1 LGLNTLNTD
10 IPRSVLLY
18 CRGGFEKECAAEIL
32 ERTGELGV
40 SGYVKAKPD
49 SGFVAFIPHATE
61 AVSLHDRGL
70 RLKDLIFARQL
81 VFALGPFTELPVADR
96 TQPLLQAARYLGDR
110 FSEAFLETADT
121 NEAKSLAAFLRKFAA
136 PFNRAFKDSGLL
148 GSPSDPRLHLFF
160 LSSIAAYVGISIPG
174 NSCPWLMGIPRL
186 KFPRGAPSRSTL
198 KLEEA
203 FLTFLD
209 DPKESLSPGMTAVDL
224 GAAPGGWTF
233 QLVKHHIKVTAVD
246 NGKLE
251 PALLDTGLV
260 EHLRMDAFRY
270 RPPKPVDW
278 LVCDVVEQP
287 ARIAALIGE
296 WTALG
301 LCRRAI
307 FNLKLPMNKRY
318 EEVKRCREIIEAR
331 LGRTLN
337 DYSLAFKQLY
347 HDRAEITGYISRHIR

>member
-1 LGLNTLNTD
+1 MNTLKTD
-10 IPRSVLLY
+10 TSDCLLLY

-32 ERTGELGV
+32 ERTGELSV

-49 SGFVAFIPHATE
+49 SGYVAFIPHDAD
-61 AVSLHDRGL
+61 ALSLRNSRL
-70 RLKDLIFARQL
+70 RFKDLIFARQL
-81 VFALGPFTELPVADR
+81 VFALGPFAELPVADR
-96 TQPLLQAARYLGDR
+96 TQPLLREARRLGDR
-110 FSEAFLETADT
+110 FSGTFLETADT
-121 NEAKSLAAFLRKFAA
+121 NEAKSLAAFIRKFAA
-136 PFNRAFKDSGLL
+136 PFNRALNDGGLV
-148 GSPSDPRLHLFF
+148 GNPQDPRLHLFF
-160 LSSIAAYVGISIPG
+160 LSSTAAYVGVSIPG

-209 DPKESLSPGMTAVDL
+209 DRQSSLGPGMTAVDL
-224 GAAPGGWTF
+224 GAAPGGWTW
-233 QLVKHHIKVTAVD
+233 QLAKRHIRVTAID
-246 NGKLE
+246 NGKLD

-270 RPPKPVDW
+270 RPSKPVDW

-296 WTALG
+296 WIALG

-318 EEVKRCREIIEAR
+318 EEVKRCRGIIEAR
-331 LGRTLN
+331 IGRTLA

-347 HDRAEITGYISRHIR
+347 HDRAEITGYISR

>member
-1 LGLNTLNTD
+1 MNTLNTD

-96 TQPLLQAARYLGDR
+96 TQPLLQAARHLGDR

-121 NEAKSLAAFLRKFAA
+121 NEAKSLAVFLRKFAA
-136 PFNRAFKDSGLL
+136 PFDRAFKDSGLL
-148 GSPSDPRLHLFF
+148 GSPSDPR
-160 LSSIAAYVGISIPG
+160 
-174 NSCPWLMGIPRL
+174 
-186 KFPRGAPSRSTL
+186 RGAPSRSTL

>member
-1 LGLNTLNTD
+1 LNTID
-10 IPRSVLLY
+10 IPLCVLVY
-18 CRGGFEKECAAEIL
+18 CRSGFEKESAAEIL
-32 ERTGELGV
+32 ERTGKLGI

-49 SGFVAFIPHATE
+49 SGYVVFMPHDAETLPLQD
-61 AVSLHDRGL
+61 AGL
-70 RLKDLIFARQL
+70 RFKDLIFARQL
-81 VFALGPFTELPVADR
+81 VFAFGPLVELPVADR
-96 TQPLLQAARYLGDR
+96 TQPLLQAAKRLGDR
-110 FSEAFLETADT
+110 FSEGFLETADT
-121 NEAKSLAAFLRKFAA
+121 NEAKSLAAFIRKFAA
-136 PFNRAFKDSGLL
+136 PFNRALQDSGLL
-148 GSPSDPRLHLFF
+148 GKPSDPRLHLFF
-160 LSSIAAYVGISIPG
+160 LSSTAAYVGISIPG

-186 KFPRGAPSRSTL
+186 KFPRSAPSRSTL

-209 DPKESLSPGMTAVDL
+209 DPQKSLSPGMTAADL
-224 GAAPGGWTF
+224 GAAPGGWTW
-233 QLVKHHIKVTAVD
+233 QLTKRHIRVTAVD
-246 NGKLE
+246 NGKLD

-296 WTALG
+296 WVALG

-318 EEVKRCREIIEAR
+318 EEVKRCRGIIEAR
-331 LGRTLN
+331 IERTLT

-347 HDRAEITGYISRHIR
+347 HDRAEITGYISRR